1 MNSFRIFIIKISFLR
16 RIFLRDLINKFV
28 KIKIFV
34 FDVDG
39 VLTDGGIYID
49 HNGNESKR
57 FYAQD
62 GHGIKILQSIG
73 IDVMIISGRTSKSV
87 NKRGD
92 ELGIER
98 IIQGS
103 RNKLQSFHDQNIQ
116 LAADE
121 ICFVGDDT
129 VDIELLKYVGLS
141 VIVPNSNYI
150 LTKLEFDWMTP
161 RNGGYGAIRDVCDLI
176 YYSRIISEKS

>member
-1 MNSFRIFIIKISFLR
+1 MNKNKDYINHYK
-16 RIFLRDLINKFV
+16 DLFSEQLIEKAK
-28 KIKIFV
+28 KIKLLA

-39 VLTDGGIYID
+39 VLSDGGIYMD

-62 GHGIKILQSIG
+62 GHGIKIIQSIG
-73 IDVMIISGRTSKSV
+73 IDVMIISGRTSICV
-87 NKRGD
+87 AKRAD

-98 IIQGS
+98 IVQGS

-150 LTKLEFDWMTP
+150 LTKLEFDWITP